1 MFRLIAAIIV
11 ILVNLIPM
19 TVAAAPPTSPHYD
32 MTAPKKAKVG
42 KPFTVVGWAHYHQD
56 IPADRYIFGGGM
68 SMLSTGSVVMKPD
81 MLADWERGSG
91 NMCRHTQSGGV
102 ACYLSAERYGPL
114 EKGRY
119 RIFVLTITPEE
130 PGTIH
135 LDWEGEEQTIE
146 VR

>member
-1 MFRLIAAIIV
+1 MFRFIAAV
-11 ILVNLIPM
+11 FVMLVALVPM
-19 TVAAAPPTSPHYD
+19 TLAAAPPTIPRYD
-32 MTAPKKAKVG
+32 MTAPNKAKVG

-56 IPADRYIFGGGM
+56 VPADQYVFGGGM
-68 SMLSTGSVVMKPD
+68 HLASTGSVAMKPD
-81 MLADWERGSG
+81 MLAGWGRGSG
-91 NMCRHTQSGGV
+91 NMCHQSETGAV
-102 ACYLSAERYGPL
+102 WCYMSAERYGPL

-135 LDWEGEEQTIE
+135 LTWEGEEQIVV